1 MVIKALGLTVALLI
15 ALAKAAVVLILELNT
30 FCLNPAL
37 QRCLKS
43 ITFWP
48 KTPCLSLGNL
58 NKCLVKYQ
66 PSLQLQLLYRE
77 VL

>member
-1 MVIKALGLTVALLI
+1 MVTKALGLTVALLI

-48 KTPCLSLGNL
+48 ETP
-58 NKCLVKYQ
+58 Y
-66 PSLQLQLLYRE
+66 
-77 VL
+77 

>member
-1 MVIKALGLTVALLI
+1 MTKALGLTVALLI

-48 KTPCLSLGNL
+48 ETLYLSNGNL
-58 NKCLVKYQ
+58 TECFVKYQ
-66 PSLQLQLLYRE
+66 PSLQLQLLYQE
-77 VL
+77 GL